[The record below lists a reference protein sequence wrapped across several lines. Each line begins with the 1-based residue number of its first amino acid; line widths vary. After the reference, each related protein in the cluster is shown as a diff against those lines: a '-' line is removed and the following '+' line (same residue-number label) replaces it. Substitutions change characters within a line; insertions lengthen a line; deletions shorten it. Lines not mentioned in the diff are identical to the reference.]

1 MQLHATVF
9 DIRGGWQVWLKFM
22 ILMSLGVMIA
32 LFTAL
37 TLSRDEVQNES
48 GSIGWRASLTS
59 TSTLLNTLLLFFL
72 GFHVSDLKS
81 RLAQHSLTSASL
93 RSSLNPRP
101 LPPPPT
107 VPNLQLHGRQGGR
120 DKPGQPD

>member
-81 RLAQHSLTSASL
+81 RLAQNIH
-93 RSSLNPRP
+93 
-101 LPPPPT
+101 
-107 VPNLQLHGRQGGR
+107 
-120 DKPGQPD
+120 